1 MTALTRFFFDQVY
14 APRSAWSVVGWW
26 ERRRS
31 AFNLAVGAAGIA
43 TLTTVNLF
51 ALLPPYGTWLG
62 VPWIPVAIYAV
73 LANVGFTAGP
83 LADLVVRRLWGHQ
96 YSAIGPA
103 LFRYGFAFSVGLTL
117 LPIPL
122 AAIEWGLRVLALLVR

>member
-14 APRSAWSVVGWW
+14 APKSAWSVVGWW

-43 TLTTVNLF
+43 TLTTINLF
-51 ALLPPYGTWLG
+51 GLLPPHGTWLG
-62 VPWIPVAIYAV
+62 IPVVPIAVYAV

-83 LADLVVRRLWGHQ
+83 VADLVIRRLWGNQH
-96 YSAIGPA
+96 SAIGPA

-122 AAIEWGLRVLALLVR
+122 AAIEWMVRVLLLLVR